1 MDQTTI
7 GRIIMCL
14 GSAPKP
20 AAPPKPPPLPPP
32 PPAPAPPPKAAP
44 APAAAQPVGSQPDLR
59 VGSQKRAE
67 SSSRNKKTTSSSLR
81 SSLNIG
87 GTDTGGLNS

>member
-1 MDQTTI
+1 
-7 GRIIMCL
+7 MCFTQ
-14 GSAPKP
+14 PKP
-20 AAPPKPPPLPPP
+20 PRPPKPPPLPPAPAAPTP
-32 PPAPAPPPKAAP
+32 PPTPAPAPK
-44 APAAAQPVGSQPDLR
+44 AAQPVGSQPDLR

-87 GTDTGGLNS
+87 GTSTGGLNS

>member
-1 MDQTTI
+1 
-7 GRIIMCL
+7 MCF
-14 GSAPKP
+14 SQPKP
-20 AAPPKPPPLPPP
+20 QAPPKPPPLPPA

-59 VGSQKRAE
+59 VGSQKRSD
-67 SSSRNKKTTSSSLR
+67 SSGRNKKVTSSSLR

-87 GTDTGGLNS
+87 SSNSGGLNS

>member
-1 MDQTTI
+1 
-7 GRIIMCL
+7 MCF

-20 AAPPKPPPLPPP
+20 QAPPKPPPLPPP

-44 APAAAQPVGSQPDLR
+44 APVAANPVDSQPDLR
-59 VGSQKRAE
+59 VGSQKRAA
-67 SSSRNKKTTSSSLR
+67 SSGMNKKTTSSSLR

-87 GTDTGGLNS
+87 GSGGGLNS

>member
-1 MDQTTI
+1 
-7 GRIIMCL
+7 MCFTQ
-14 GSAPKP
+14 PKP
-20 AAPPKPPPLPPP
+20 PRPPKPPPLPP
-32 PPAPAPPPKAAP
+32 APAPK
-44 APAAAQPVGSQPDLR
+44 AAQPVGSQPDLR

-87 GTDTGGLNS
+87 NSNAGGLNS